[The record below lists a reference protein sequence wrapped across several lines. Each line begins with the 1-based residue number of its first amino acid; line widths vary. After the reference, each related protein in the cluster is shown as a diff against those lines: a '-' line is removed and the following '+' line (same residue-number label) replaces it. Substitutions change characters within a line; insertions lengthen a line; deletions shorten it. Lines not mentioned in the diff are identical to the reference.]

1 VLNNI
6 HVLAKHVK
14 RQGMDVPAIE
24 DDLTSKNL
32 FAASLIA
39 GDGPL
44 FPEEDPATIV
54 RALFGWP
61 WPHQCPADKGTLL
74 RPWASLPLRGSC
86 PTSSGRR
93 STRNCCSGSTS
104 SCWRCRR
111 R

>member
-1 VLNNI
+1 MLITLSLLPRVWVDQVLNNI

-44 FPEEDPATIV
+44 FPEEDPATVV
-54 RALFGWP
+54 RTFWVP
-61 WPHQCPADKGTLL
+61 WPCKRPA
-74 RPWASLPLRGSC
+74 
-86 PTSSGRR
+86 
-93 STRNCCSGSTS
+93 
-104 SCWRCRR
+104 
-111 R
+111 